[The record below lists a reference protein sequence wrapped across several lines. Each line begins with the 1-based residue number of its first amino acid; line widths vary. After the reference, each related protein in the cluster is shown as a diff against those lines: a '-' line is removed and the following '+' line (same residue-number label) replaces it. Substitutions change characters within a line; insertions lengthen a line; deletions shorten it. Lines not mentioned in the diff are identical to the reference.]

1 MTAAVVMCIVDTS
14 VSYDAVCVQ
23 LTVSLLVTS
32 PCLDTD
38 QLTRAVKSRRRHVTV
53 VNLPTADVA
62 MTSLEPTLLQ
72 TLTTSTQNLLLL
84 LPW

>member
-14 VSYDAVCVQ
+14 VSYDAVYVQ

-38 QLTRAVKSRRRHVTV
+38 QLTRVLWS
-53 VNLPTADVA
+53 
-62 MTSLEPTLLQ
+62 
-72 TLTTSTQNLLLL
+72 
-84 LPW
+84 